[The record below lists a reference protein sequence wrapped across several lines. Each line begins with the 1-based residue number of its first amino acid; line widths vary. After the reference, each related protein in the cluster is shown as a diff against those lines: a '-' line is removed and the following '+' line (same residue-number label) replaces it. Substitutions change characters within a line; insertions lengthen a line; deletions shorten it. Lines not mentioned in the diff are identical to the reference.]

1 MRLRGEARRG
11 AGKVRW
17 DEITEDK
24 NTFNDEYPS
33 TDPMNRGVN
42 VTRRNLWL
50 VGWFRRHDTMGS
62 SGWVQGQT
70 FTNTGKFYRY
80 IY

>member
-1 MRLRGEARRG
+1 MGGNMGKMRWDDVTEARS
-11 AGKVRW
+11 
-17 DEITEDK
+17 E

-42 VTRRNLWL
+42 VNYSRRSLWL
-50 VGWFRRHDTMGS
+50 VGWFRRHDTTGS